1 MCGCRFPAFVT
12 FMSPLRKIPSS
23 ASPARTDSD
32 SPSEKVSSPFSPS
45 ASGNDHVTVS
55 VSDIRIFLLCP
66 RRLYYMNS
74 AKGLRRSR
82 EAAGKAEKRFLP
94 GPAEASLYF
103 FADDP
108 LKKYESAILKEA
120 LFDIP
125 YRLAGSPEF
134 REIIK
139 AEFPEPLFSELLS
152 FVVGAS
158 LSEILDDYSGTPE
171 TPGTPGTPGTLSAKQ
186 FYELQKRLHFSVPA
200 VMMNLRKTKDAF
212 GYRIFESLA
221 DPAEH
226 DCLIISEKT
235 GLSGTIPKILSVS
248 INNGPECFVPYLIRT
263 SKPPSDGV
271 WESDRISAAAYLML
285 FEEGVRRRNE
295 MSSRTK
301 TEADTEHSAG
311 HTVNDPAFGAA
322 PCAVNDP
329 AFGSDS
335 RAVNDPA
342 FGSDSRAVND
352 PGREMKYIRQDRP
365 ARIPAVFR
373 EKNDANIMRA
383 GPLVFIDYL
392 GEIRYAV
399 IHLNDRKKVLRAVRR
414 IKRIKGGEMPEKR
427 HGKLCQS
434 CIFRETCR
442 PKEKTLLTL
451 FGSRLRSV

>member
-12 FMSPLRKIPSS
+12 FMPSLRKVPSA
-23 ASPARTDSD
+23 ASPARTASD
-32 SPSEKVSSPFSPS
+32 PPSEKASSSFSPS
-45 ASGNDHVTVS
+45 ASGNDRVTVS

-82 EAAGKAEKRFLP
+82 EASEKTKKDLLHGP
-94 GPAEASLYF
+94 GEDSLYF

-108 LKKYESAILKEA
+108 LKKYESEILKEA

-125 YRLAGSPEF
+125 YRLTGSPEF
-134 REIIK
+134 GDAVKYGFSEH
-139 AEFPEPLFSELLS
+139 LFSELSS
-152 FVVGAS
+152 FIVGAA
-158 LSEILDDYSGTPE
+158 LSGILEDYS
-171 TPGTPGTPGTLSAKQ
+171 GTPGTLSAKQ
-186 FYELQKRLHFSVPA
+186 FCELQKRLRFSAPVI
-200 VMMNLRKTKDAF
+200 MMNLKKTINVF
-212 GYRIFESLA
+212 GYGIFESLA
-221 DPAEH
+221 DPADHER
-226 DCLIISEKT
+226 LIISEKT

-335 RAVNDPA
+335 RTANDPA

-352 PGREMKYIRQDRP
+352 PGREMKYFRQDRP

>member
-1 MCGCRFPAFVT
+1 MCGRRFPAFVT
-12 FMSPLRKIPSS
+12 FMSLLRKVPSA
-23 ASPARTDSD
+23 ASLSRTASD
-32 SPSEKVSSPFSPS
+32 PLSEKASSQFSPS
-45 ASGNDHVTVS
+45 ASGNDRVTVS

-74 AKGLRRSR
+74 ARGLRRCR
-82 EAAGKAEKRFLP
+82 EASGKAEKDFLP

-120 LFDIP
+120 VFDIP

-139 AEFPEPLFSELLS
+139 AESPEPLFSELLS

-158 LSEILDDYSGTPE
+158 LSEILDDYAGASE
-171 TPGTPGTPGTLSAKQ
+171 TPGTPGTPETPGTLSAKQ
-186 FYELQKRLHFSVPA
+186 FCELQKRLRFSAPVI
-200 VMMNLRKTKDAF
+200 MMNLKKTVNAF
-212 GYRIFESLA
+212 GYGIFESLA
-221 DPAEH
+221 GPADYER
-226 DCLIISEKT
+226 LIISEKT

-248 INNGPECFVPYLIRT
+248 INNGRECFVPYLIRT

-285 FEEGVRRRNE
+285 FEDIIRKRNE
-295 MSSRTK
+295 INSAK
-301 TEADTEHSAG
+301 DTETDQERCAG
-311 HTVNDPAFGAA
+311 RNAMNDPASGADFCSVNDPSSGTDFR
-322 PCAVNDP
+322 
-329 AFGSDS
+329 SE
-335 RAVNDPA
+335 
-342 FGSDSRAVND
+342 ND
-352 PGREMKYIRQDRP
+352 PGREMKYVRQDRP
-365 ARIPAVFR
+365 VQVPAVFR
-373 EKNDANIMRA
+373 EKNDANIMKA

-399 IHLNDRKKVLRAVRR
+399 IHLNDRKKVLKAVRR
-414 IKRIKGGEMPEKR
+414 IKRIKDGEMPEKR
-427 HGKLCQS
+427 YGKLCQS
-434 CIFRETCR
+434 CVFRETCR